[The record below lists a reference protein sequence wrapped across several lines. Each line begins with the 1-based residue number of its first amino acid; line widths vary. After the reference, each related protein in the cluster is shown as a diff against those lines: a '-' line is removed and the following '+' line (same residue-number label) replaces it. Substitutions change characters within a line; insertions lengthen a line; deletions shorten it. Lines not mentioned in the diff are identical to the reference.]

1 MIVIY
6 SQGGEEGSQT
16 TYNSYQPQF
25 LTSSVY
31 AYRAGCDHP
40 TPGIQVSIARG
51 PSGPGIPAQPG
62 SGVCRC
68 EDVEGGRGVPE
79 EGTGAVPGREGGH
92 GETGCS
98 ASKHAAEDRSLALD
112 IYCRDVYTSLHVAF
126 DSALL
131 RYRV

>member
-1 MIVIY
+1 MIVIIVK
-6 SQGGEEGSQT
+6 GGEGSQT
-16 TYNSYQPQF
+16 TYKSYQSQF

-62 SGVCRC
+62 SGVCRY

-79 EGTGAVPGREGGH
+79 ESTGAVPGREGGH

-98 ASKHAAEDRSLALD
+98 ASKHEEGRSLALD